1 MTDGMNEIVGRH
13 DIVFVTLDTLRYD
26 VANACFREGRTP
38 HFQSLFPSGWE
49 MRHSPGSFTYAA
61 HHAFF
66 AGFLPTAAQP
76 PWPERLFAVE
86 FPGSATTGPGTCV
99 FSTPD
104 IVTGLA
110 GRGYRTICIGG
121 VGFFNQLTPLARVLP
136 SLFEEAHWSR
146 ELGVTDPE
154 STRKQF
160 ELAASRLGEIPG
172 DQRAFLFIN
181 ISAIHQPNC
190 SYLSGATSDSLET
203 HAAALCYVD
212 SCLPVVLEA
221 IRRRGGAFVIFCSDH
236 GTLYGEDGFVGHR
249 VGHPDVWT
257 VPYAETLVSAP

>member
-1 MTDGMNEIVGRH
+1 MTEIVGRH
-13 DIVFVTLDTLRYD
+13 DIIFVTLDTLRYD
-26 VANACFREGRTP
+26 VASACFREGRLP
-38 HFQSLFPSGWE
+38 NFQKLFPGGWE

-66 AGFLPTAAQP
+66 AGFLPTSATP
-76 PWPERLFAVE
+76 PWPDRLFAVE

-99 FSTPD
+99 FDTPD
-104 IVTGLA
+104 IVSGLA

-121 VGFFNQLTPLARVLP
+121 VGFFNQLTSLSRVLP

-154 STRKQF
+154 STHKQF
-160 ELAASRLGEIPG
+160 ALAASRLAETPA
-172 DQRAFLFIN
+172 DQRAFLFVN
-181 ISAIHQPNC
+181 VSALHQPNC
-190 SYLSGATSDSLET
+190 FYLEGAKTDSLES

-212 SCLPVVLEA
+212 SCLPVLLEA
-221 IRRRGGAFVIFCSDH
+221 IQRRGGAFVIFCSDH
-236 GTLYGEDGFVGHR
+236 GTLYGENGFVGHR

-257 VPYAETLVSAP
+257 VPYAETLLLPS

>member
-1 MTDGMNEIVGRH
+1 MTRGMNQIVGNH
-13 DIVFVTLDTLRYD
+13 DIVFVTLDSLRYD
-26 VANACFREGRTP
+26 VADACFRAGRTP
-38 HFQSLFPSGWE
+38 NFQDLFPSGWE

-66 AGFLPTAAQP
+66 AGFLPTAVRP

-99 FSTPD
+99 FNTPD

-110 GRGYRTICIGG
+110 GRGYQTICIGG
-121 VGFFNQLTPLARVLP
+121 VGFFNRLTPLSQVLP

-146 ELGVTDPE
+146 ELGVTDPN

-160 ELAASRLGEIPG
+160 DLAARRLGEMLP

-181 ISAIHQPNC
+181 ISAIHQPNFF
-190 SYLSGATSDSLET
+190 YLAGAKGDSLET
-203 HAAALCYVD
+203 HAEALCFVD
-212 SCLPVVLEA
+212 SCLPVLVEA

-257 VPYAETLVSAP
+257 VPYAETLLAAE